1 MVGAENDGS
10 DNLIS
15 AFCQSVITGEKAKDI
30 VEECYSSTMLCLLG
44 NQAMKEQRKVDFPD
58 EYKIPHLKF

>member
-1 MVGAENDGS
+1 
-10 DNLIS
+10 LIS
-15 AFCQSVITGEKAKDI
+15 AFCQAVITGEKAKDI